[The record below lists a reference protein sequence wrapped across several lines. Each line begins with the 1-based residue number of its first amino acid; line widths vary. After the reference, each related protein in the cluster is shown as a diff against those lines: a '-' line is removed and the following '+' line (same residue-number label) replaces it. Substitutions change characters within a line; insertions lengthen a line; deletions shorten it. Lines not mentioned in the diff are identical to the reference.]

1 MEKLDPQV
9 EKKQRQRLFAV
20 GTGRIDVPFFLLAL
34 LLLVIGLI
42 TLYSASYATAF
53 DETGNSA
60 YYVTRQAVFAVMGVV
75 IIFLV
80 SRFNYQKLQKIA
92 VPFLAFAIALLVL
105 VLLVG
110 ETHNN
115 AKRWLDIGITEFQ
128 PSEVAKLAVIIC
140 FATMISKFREKMRTF
155 RFGIVPFVLILAVI
169 AGLLALEPHISA
181 TVIICAVGAVLMLI
195 GGVKLGWFVGA
206 FAVLGAAGYFVASK
220 MEHVQ
225 ERLAVWKDPWIDAL
239 GSGFQSIQSL
249 YAIGSGGLLGLGLG
263 NSRQKFFYLPEEF
276 NDYIF
281 AIICEELGFIGAMM
295 ILVLF
300 ALFIIRGFWLAMHT
314 RDRFGSLLIS
324 GIMTMFALQV
334 FLNIAVVTTL
344 IPATGISLPFFSYG
358 GTALII
364 QMAEVGVVLA
374 VSRQNVV

>member
-1 MEKLDPQV
+1 MEKLDPKV
-9 EKKQRQRLFAV
+9 EKKQRQRLFAI
-20 GTGRIDVPFFLLAL
+20 GTGRIDLPFFLLAM
-34 LLLVIGLI
+34 LLLVVGLV

-75 IIFLV
+75 IIFLI
-80 SRFNYQKLQKIA
+80 SRFNYQKLKLAAFPLLVAA
-92 VPFLAFAIALLVL
+92 VVLLVL
-105 VLLVG
+105 VLVIG
-110 ETHNN
+110 TTKNN
-115 AKRWLDIGITEFQ
+115 ATRWLRLGPILFQ
-128 PSEVAKLAVIIC
+128 PSEIAKLAVIVC
-140 FATMISKFREKMRTF
+140 FATLISRFKEKMQTF
-155 RFGIVPFVLILAVI
+155 RYGIIPFVLILAVI
-169 AGLLALEPHISA
+169 AGLVVLEPHISA
-181 TVIICAVGAVLMLI
+181 TVIIFAVGAVLMLI

-206 FAVLGAAGYFVASK
+206 FAVLGTAGYFVASK

-225 ERLAVWKDPWIDAL
+225 QRLAVWKDPWIDEL

-263 NSRQKFFYLPEEF
+263 NSRQKFYYLPEEF

-295 ILVLF
+295 ILLLF

-344 IPATGISLPFFSYG
+344 ITATGISLPFFSYG